1 MVSAKEIQAT
11 CDDIIR
17 EFAPRQVIL
26 FGSYA
31 YGTPTEESDVDLFVV
46 MAGVES
52 GGWQQQAR
60 EMKKRLP
67 ERFRLDLHV
76 RSPEELAY
84 RVSHND
90 WFLCEILEKGDVLY
104 DTENVKTYRRARA
117 VSSPGQLELAEE
129 ALVPIWQET
138 GAMNPLT
145 LEWVELAELD
155 YAVIQMFLPQLATRG
170 SANKICFNAQQ
181 CIEKYLKAWLQE
193 ANRPTPRTHDLNELL
208 DLIVPSLPAWEAWRA
223 DFSAFGKYAK
233 VEKSP
238 FRQRTFRS
246 LMSIEDVRYPGHFP
260 TGVDAERAVRICDE
274 VRRTIRDMLKLT
286 DNVSSAG

>member
-11 CDDIIR
+11 CNDIIR

-52 GGWQQQAR
+52 GGRQQAR

-67 ERFRLDLHV
+67 ERFCLDLHV
-76 RSPEELAY
+76 RSPEEFAY

-104 DTENVKTYRRARA
+104 DTENVKAYRRARA
-117 VSSPGQLELAEE
+117 VPSPGQLALAEE

-145 LEWVELAELD
+145 LEWVELAEID
-155 YAVIQMFLPQLATRG
+155 YAAIQLFLPQLATHG
-170 SANKICFNAQQ
+170 FQNKVCFNAQQ

-193 ANRPTPRTHDLNELL
+193 ANLPTPRTHDLNVLL

-223 DFSAFGKYAK
+223 DFSAFGAYA
-233 VEKSP
+233 V
-238 FRQRTFRS
+238 
-246 LMSIEDVRYPGHFP
+246 DVRYPSDFP
-260 TGVDAERAVRICDE
+260 TRADAERAVRICDE
-274 VRRTIRDMLKLT
+274 VRRTVRAMLKLSEEGSA
-286 DNVSSAG
+286 DNVI

>member
-11 CDDIIR
+11 CNDIIR

-31 YGTPTEESDVDLFVV
+31 YGMPTEESDVDLFVV

-52 GGWQQQAR
+52 GGRQQAR

-76 RSPEELAY
+76 RSPEEFAY

-104 DTENVKTYRRARA
+104 DTAALPPLK
-117 VSSPGQLELAEE
+117 LAEDT
-129 ALVPIWQET
+129 LVPIWEEKGT
-138 GAMNPLT
+138 MNPLT
-145 LEWVELAELD
+145 LEWVELAEID
-155 YAVIQMFLPQLATRG
+155 YAAIQLFLPQLSRRG
-170 SANKICFNAQQ
+170 APNKICFNAQE
-181 CIEKYLKAWLQE
+181 CIEKYLRAWLQE
-193 ANRPTPRTHDLNELL
+193 ANLPTPRTHDLNVLL

-223 DFSAFGKYAK
+223 DFSAFGKYA
-233 VEKSP
+233 V
-238 FRQRTFRS
+238 
-246 LMSIEDVRYPGHFP
+246 DVRYPSHFP
-260 TGVDAERAVRICDE
+260 TRTDAERAVRICDE
-274 VRRTIRDMLKLT
+274 VRQVVRDMLKLT
-286 DNVSSAG
+286 DTVS